1 MSADLRHQA
10 ALERERARM
19 RAAVEPEAVET
30 RRRLLLG
37 LGAFVVL
44 VSALAD
50 VLGIGGEPG
59 FG

>member
-1 MSADLRHQA
+1 
-10 ALERERARM
+10 M